1 MTGRKESFVF
11 CCDRNACIG
20 SVIFGGGD
28 RLGRRMTRAIVMV
41 LFASAMLGNEVGLF
55 PDLSLFPLFIVILF
69 FPSYLSVSLYFY
81 LSIHLTVCL
90 SAFVCL
96 NVCLSISLVYL
107 SFFSLYITLSYRLP
121 AFPYLPPPVGGL
133 SHCCSITV
141 AYIMLLKASSA

>member
-11 CCDRNACIG
+11 CCDRSACIG
-20 SVIFGGGD
+20 GVIFGGGD

-55 PDLSLFPLFIVILF
+55 PDLSLFPLFIVMLF

-90 SAFVCL
+90 SVNF
-96 NVCLSISLVYL
+96 SVYL

-141 AYIMLLKASSA
+141 AYIMLLKVSSA